1 MGRVKPF
8 GICDLSGTKVRH
20 HKMRLTW
27 RNTLVRPELWEPK
40 PKILDLQAPPPEKL
54 FVQNPRPEQEV
65 VYVNTTA
72 ADVARQYQQ
81 QGNI

>member
-20 HKMRLTW
+20 DKMRKTW
-27 RNTLVRPELWEPK
+27 RNTMVRPELWEAK

-54 FVQNPRPEQEV
+54 FVENPRSEQSAV
-65 VYVNTTA
+65 FANTTME
-72 ADVARQYQQ
+72 DVINQLSTI
-81 QGNI
+81 N

>member
-8 GICDLSGTKVRH
+8 GICDLSSTKVRY
-20 HKMRLTW
+20 HKMRRTW

-54 FVQNPRPEQEV
+54 FVESPRPEQTPV
-65 VYVNTTA
+65 FVNTTA
-72 ADVARQYQQ
+72 ADVVRQYQQ
-81 QGNI
+81 QGNF

>member
-1 MGRVKPF
+1 
-8 GICDLSGTKVRH
+8 
-20 HKMRLTW
+20 MRRTW

-54 FVQNPRPEQEV
+54 FVENPRPQQPAV
-65 VYVNTTA
+65 FVNTTA

-81 QGNI
+81 QGNS